1 MIRLK
6 GHLICLT
13 EAEAQAVRG
22 HRTTHQALTRAEPG
36 CLSFDILDTDDPL
49 IFDVQ
54 EAFRDRPAFD
64 AHQARTRD
72 SAWFAA
78 TRTILRDFRVEE
90 LGD

>member
-1 MIRLK
+1 MVRLK

-13 EAEAQAVRG
+13 EDEAATVR
-22 HRTTHQALTRAEPG
+22 HLRPDHLAATRAEPG

-49 IFDVQ
+49 IFEVV
-54 EAFRDRPAFD
+54 EAFRDRPGFD
-64 AHQARTRD
+64 AHQSRTRD

-78 TRTILRDFRVEE
+78 TRTILRNFRIEE